1 MKKFF
6 MFAAMASVALAS
18 CVKNEGPVVSTNDQD
33 AIVFATPVVGN
44 ATKGEEIR
52 GTVFPT
58 TADFDIYAY
67 YHVGN
72 FDGTGE
78 TYMDEVECDYV
89 GGNVD
94 DGAGEGTWKNENDLY
109 YWPKNGKLTFIA
121 ASPSESAV
129 QAACA
134 YTIASTSN
142 TLTLGYTS
150 PKAVADTAKQVDLL
164 YSDWA
169 VDRVASTHESNT
181 TYDGAELVFNHA
193 LSVVRLNIQA
203 KDKASSEAIRLSY
216 LAIEKINEKGTF
228 TSTWNAAGTTADWV
242 YTDPVADY
250 VIVDDA
256 NATTD
261 SKAPTAV
268 LTYPANADETNYTK
282 YANYIL
288 MPQTFSVD
296 AGAVAEAPAA
306 QIKIEYWIKNGT
318 KWTKQ
323 QHIYNLADAANK
335 DSKDSPVKEWKESTR
350 YTYNITIGVDEVYF
364 APVIKADW
372 TDVEVNYDNEARQ
385 E

>member
-44 ATKGEEIR
+44 ATKGTEIR

-67 YHVGN
+67 YHVGD

-94 DGAGEGTWKNENDLY
+94 DGAGEGTWKNVNDLY

-129 QAACA
+129 QPVCA
-134 YTIASTSN
+134 YTIESTSN
-142 TLTLGYTS
+142 TLTLEYTS

-169 VDRVASTHESNT
+169 VDCVASTHETNT

-203 KDKASSEAIRLSY
+203 KDEASSEAIRLSY

-228 TSTWNAAGTTADWV
+228 TSTWNAAGTTADWK
-242 YTDPVADY
+242 YTASVADY
-250 VIVDDA
+250 VIVNDA

-261 SKAPTAV
+261 TKAPTAV
-268 LTYPANADETNYTK
+268 LTYPATAGETNYTK

-288 MPQTFSVD
+288 MPQTFYVD
-296 AGAVAEAPAA
+296 GGTAEAPNAL
-306 QIKIEYWIKNGT
+306 IKIKYWIKNGT
-318 KWTKQ
+318 KWTEQ
-323 QHIYNLADAANK
+323 QHIYNLAAADNK
-335 DSKDSPVKEWKESTR
+335 DSNSNPVKEWKESTR

-372 TDVEVNYDNEARQ
+372 TDVQVNYDNEARQ